1 MILQGISVA
10 RNYPEPS
17 TILAIKR
24 GLLCNFAKNFKGRY
38 FIGHSGMDFHSL
50 LNYKSS
56 KLPLIVF

>member
-24 GLLCNFAKNFKGRY
+24 GLLCNFAKNLRAA
-38 FIGHSGMDFHSL
+38 ILWD
-50 LNYKSS
+50 
-56 KLPLIVF
+56 IVAQILSYY